1 MLKINQ
7 LELQVTQL
15 TTQLVTQLSKKRHMG
30 NEISIKDEYVL
41 NLSFIDV
48 VLK

>member
-15 TTQLVTQLSKKRHMG
+15 TTQLVTQLSKKTTHG
-30 NEISIKDEYVL
+30 
-41 NLSFIDV
+41 
-48 VLK
+48 